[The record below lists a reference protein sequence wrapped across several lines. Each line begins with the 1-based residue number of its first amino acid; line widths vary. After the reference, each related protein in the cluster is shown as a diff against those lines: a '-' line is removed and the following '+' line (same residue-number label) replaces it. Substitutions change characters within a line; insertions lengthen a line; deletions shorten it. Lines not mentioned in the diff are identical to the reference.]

1 MLSDVPCA
9 PVYFCLSAL
18 SFSLTFL
25 ISSSDNDP
33 LLQFTKVILN
43 PMPVLQCILCLS
55 KLSANLLKDTGLD
68 NHWDDAAR
76 QKWTSEHDSLFS

>member
-33 LLQFTKVILN
+33 FLQFVKVILN
-43 PMPVLQCILCLS
+43 PIPVLQCILCLI
-55 KLSANLLKDTGLD
+55 KLSADLLKDMGLG
-68 NHWDDAAR
+68 NHGDDAAR
-76 QKWTSEHDSLFS
+76 QKWTSEHDFLFS